1 MNTIKKL
8 LFGALIFSMPILNAC
23 NDDDDPVGCNYVTE
37 TQDELDA
44 YNTALNAWTAD
55 PTNTQKCNAFKTA
68 ATNYLNALDDHRNCA
83 TTPAQ
88 EQELQDAIDAS
99 QASINQLQC

>member
-1 MNTIKKL
+1 MKTFKKIL
-8 LFGALIFSMPILNAC
+8 VGVLILSMPVIYSC
-23 NDDDDPVGCNYVTE
+23 KDDDPVGCNYVTE

-44 YNTALNAWTAD
+44 LNAASSAWSAD
-55 PTNTQKCNAFKTA
+55 PGNMQKCNAYKTA

-99 QASINQLQC
+99 QASIDALQC